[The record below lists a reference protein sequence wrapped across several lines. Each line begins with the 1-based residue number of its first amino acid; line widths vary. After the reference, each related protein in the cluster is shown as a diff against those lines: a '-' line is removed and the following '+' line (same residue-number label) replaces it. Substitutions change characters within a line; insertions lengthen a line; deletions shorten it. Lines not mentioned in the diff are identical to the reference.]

1 MNRYND
7 RELGDIAYRNW
18 KEEAKDQLEYINKY
32 VDDGMVRFEDVEE
45 VGYEIKNFLNTAE
58 EWDEGILIYDFT
70 TEAKQMLEE
79 VSFSF
84 V

>member
-7 RELGDIAYRNW
+7 RELSEIAYRNW

-32 VDDGMVRFEDVEE
+32 VDDGMVKFEDVEE

>member
-7 RELGDIAYRNW
+7 RELGAIAYRNW

-32 VDDGMVRFEDVEE
+32 VDDGMVKFEDVEE
-45 VGYEIKNFLNTAE
+45 VGYEIKSFLNTAE

>member
-45 VGYEIKNFLNTAE
+45 VGYEITNFLNTAE
-58 EWDEGILIYDFT
+58 GWDEGILIYDFT
-70 TEAKQMLEE
+70 TQAKQMLEE
-79 VSFSF
+79 ISFSF

>member
-32 VDDGMVRFEDVEE
+32 VDDGMVKFEDVEE
-45 VGYEIKNFLNTAE
+45 VGYEIKNFLNTAS

>member
-32 VDDGMVRFEDVEE
+32 VDDGMVKFEDVEE

>member
-1 MNRYND
+1 MSRYND

-32 VDDGMVRFEDVEE
+32 VDDGMVKFEDVEE

>member
-70 TEAKQMLEE
+70 TQAKQMLEE
-79 VSFSF
+79 ISFSF

>member
-1 MNRYND
+1 MSRYND

-18 KEEAKDQLEYINKY
+18 KEEAKEQLKYINKH
-32 VDDGMVRFEDVEE
+32 VHDGMVKFEDVEE